1 MLFYL
6 QVIYIITFSN
16 EITWKSPWTEN
27 WKHKKKKK
35 TTLIIIFLASC
46 RIKLFKFKVILPILK
61 YLERGENPP
70 LLFINNFTTN
80 YAL

>member
-1 MLFYL
+1 MKLL
-6 QVIYIITFSN
+6 GKAPGLKIGNIRR
-16 EITWKSPWTEN
+16 
-27 WKHKKKKK
+27 KK

-46 RIKLFKFKVILPILK
+46 RIKLFKFKAILPILK